1 MTETVAAPTAP
12 APLPDLADLADW
24 PEYALAHGLTDGLP
38 VYPPTPERVAAL
50 VTASGRPGDAVL
62 GAIPPADRIA
72 TVETVA
78 ANAVMAGV
86 TADQFPVVLAA
97 VDAMLDDAFNLRG
110 VQTTTHGCAPIV
122 VVSGPCVARLGFATA
137 ESVFGASA
145 SHASMAV
152 GRALRLVLWNLGGA
166 TPGEPV
172 KEVFGHPGRL
182 GTCIGELADAA
193 PWPTLAEANGAAPGH
208 DAVTVFAGEAAQSVA
223 FWGAHDDPRERLSR
237 IADVMAAL
245 GNNNTHTMGECLVA
259 FTPAEARHL
268 AAAGLSR
275 ADVQRT
281 LFDLARRRLDVLRPP
296 GPLRPDHDPAHFYD
310 WWPDWVDQT
319 RPDTLVPCVSSPESV
334 LVVVTG
340 ADSIPWAAV
349 CPGWGHLGG
358 FAVTREVQW

>member
-1 MTETVAAPTAP
+1 MADASLVP
-12 APLPDLADLADW
+12 ATLPVLPGLADLADW

-38 VYPPTPERVAAL
+38 VYPPTPDRVAAL
-50 VTASGRPGDAVL
+50 VAASGRPGDVVL

-72 TVETVA
+72 TVEAVA

-86 TADQFPVVLAA
+86 TPEQFPVLLAA
-97 VDAMLDDAFNLRG
+97 VDAILDDAFNLRG

-122 VVSGPCVARLGFATA
+122 VVAGPCVDRLGFATA

-172 KEVFGHPGRL
+172 KEVVGHPGRL
-182 GTCIGELADAA
+182 GLCFGELADAA
-193 PWPTLAEANGAAPGH
+193 PWPTLAVANDATPGR
-208 DAVTVFAGEAAQSVA
+208 DAVTVFAGEAPQSVA
-223 FWGAHDDPRERLSR
+223 FWGAHDDPTERLSR
-237 IADVMAAL
+237 IADVMCAL
-245 GNNNTHTMGECLVA
+245 GNNNTHTMGQCLVA
-259 FTPAEARHL
+259 LTPPEARHL
-268 AAAGLSR
+268 AAAGLR
-275 ADVQRT
+275 RDDVQEI
-281 LFDLARRRLDVLRPP
+281 LFGLARRRLDVLRPP
-296 GPLRPDHDPAHFYD
+296 GPLRPDLAPEHFYD
-310 WWPDWVDQT
+310 WWPEWIDQS

-334 LVVVTG
+334 LVTVTG

-349 CPGWGHLGG
+349 FPGWGHLGG